1 MSSIPTKL
9 QEMVTSIGNFFNGFW
24 NNLTEGFSNLVNSIG
39 EFFSNLGTNL
49 SNWFSNIGDWFSDLG
64 SSIGNFFSNLWT
76 NISDF
81 FSGMVENIGYIW
93 NWFTNFFDAFLDFL
107 IHIVVPTDEQWE
119 AIKQDYTDLGNTFK
133 NHIPFVTFFSDEV
146 EKVKQEVF
154 NEDFLDI
161 KISGW
166 EFNLGSIH
174 FKTNDYEFTNVLN
187 AYEPYRMSVRTLLM
201 LVVYAMALVYI
212 VKYVLKYGSTQGM
225 NSVDSS
231 INSKGGTDK

>member
-1 MSSIPTKL
+1 MA
-9 QEMVTSIGNFFNGFW
+9 TSIGNFFNGFW
-24 NNLTEGFSNLVNSIG
+24 NNLTEGFSN
-39 EFFSNLGTNL
+39 
-49 SNWFSNIGDWFSDLG
+49 LG

-93 NWFTNFFDAFLDFL
+93 NWFTNFFDALLDFL
-107 IHIVVPTDEQWE
+107 IHIVVPTDDQWE

-187 AYEPYRMSVRTLLM
+187 AYEPYRMTVRTLLT

-212 VKYVLKYGSTQGM
+212 VKYVLRYGTTQGL
-225 NSVDSS
+225 NSVESS